1 MTKKQQRFVDNFATS
16 ANASEAARRAGYS
29 QKNADVVSDRLMKN
43 PAIREAVAATREVL
57 AEKAETS
64 ALTIMREL
72 EQMQLSALADGQY
85 TAAIRAAELRGKHIG
100 MFIERKEITGKDGAP
115 VMPAIVMFDAVA
127 DDTSDS

>member
-100 MFIERKEITGKDGAP
+100 MFVERSKQDST
-115 VMPAIVMFDAVA
+115 VNIVFGGEDQLT
-127 DDTSDS
+127 DE